1 MILAALDDLLFRS
14 KIREVAK
21 RAGVDVVFARTAAE
35 VVSAADRRPS
45 LAVID
50 LHASAIDP
58 LKSLSTLSARGIP
71 TIGFFAHVQTDL
83 AEAALAAGA
92 THVMP
97 RSAFATRLPELL
109 SQFGRAEA
117 TEGTEKS

>member
-1 MILAALDDLLFRS
+1 MILAAVDDLLFRS

-21 RAGVDVVFARTAAE
+21 RAGVEVVFARTAAE
-35 VVSAADRRPS
+35 VMGAADRQPS

-58 LKSLSTLSARGIP
+58 LRSLSTLRALGIP

-83 AEAALAAGA
+83 AQAALAAGA
-92 THVMP
+92 TQVLP
-97 RSAFATRLPELL
+97 RSAFAMRLPEIL
-109 SQFGRAEA
+109 SEFGR
-117 TEGTEKS
+117 GG

>member
-21 RAGVDVVFARTAAE
+21 HAGVEIVFARTAAE
-35 VVSAADRRPS
+35 VVAAAGRRPS
-45 LAVID
+45 LAVVD
-50 LHASAIDP
+50 LHASAVDP
-58 LKSLSTLSARGIP
+58 LTSLSTLSALGIP

-92 THVMP
+92 TQVMP
-97 RSAFATRLPELL
+97 RSAFATRLPEILAAA
-109 SQFGRAEA
+109 S
-117 TEGTEKS
+117 